1 MDNKKVDIEE
11 LIADAR
17 AEEEVA
23 RSMKESGAT
32 IWAQPDFRDEL
43 RDKLKE
49 TFTPREEESVRIALK
64 EYVTLI
70 NKAMDLDR
78 VLSAIVDCF
87 KLSYNNEYLTIHNEN
102 RIAETFRALYPDAYD
117 SLYVAELDRL
127 KEYDAL
133 INGEKKKE
141 A

>member
-1 MDNKKVDIEE
+1 MDNKKVNIEE

-23 RSMKESGAT
+23 RLMKDEEDGVR

-49 TFTPREEESVRIALK
+49 AFTPREEENVRIALR
-64 EYVTLI
+64 EYVTLV

-78 VLSAIVDCF
+78 ILNAIVDNL
-87 KLSYNNEYLTIHNEN
+87 KLSYNNEYL
-102 RIAETFRALYPDAYD
+102 RLDDDDKVVDAFRVLYPEAYDALYA
-117 SLYVAELDRL
+117 AELDRVARAPKKP
-127 KEYDAL
+127 KE
-133 INGEKKKE
+133 GE
-141 A
+141 